1 MCGIAGFCNRK
12 GNWREEIEN
21 MNNRMLHRGPDAG
34 GVWSNED
41 ASVVFGHRR
50 LSIVDLSE
58 NGAQPMTSRSGRF
71 TICYNGEIYNYK
83 KLAKKLVEDG
93 KVRAFRGTS
102 DTEVLLEAFESYG
115 IQETVRQCKGMFA
128 IALYDRKTGKLY
140 LLRDRVGE
148 KPLYYGF
155 VNGEFVFASD
165 LESIKAL
172 KDFQNPIEEK
182 VLQLYFVHGYIP
194 APYTIFKNIYKL
206 EPGSVLE
213 LEKPYKNIR
222 ISPYWSM
229 IETAVYGQ
237 NHQFKGSE
245 EEAANEL
252 ERLLKESIREQM
264 VADVP
269 VGAFLS
275 AGIDSSTIVAL
286 MQSLSQKKVRSF
298 TIGMEEK
305 EYNEAVYAK
314 EIAKRLG
321 TEHTELYI
329 TDQDAKKVIP
339 SLAGMFGEPFADSS
353 QIPTF
358 LVSKMTREHVTVS
371 LSGDGGDE
379 LFCGYVTYDSIDR
392 IWNKMKAVPY
402 PVRKLCS
409 ELIIHNPVI
418 KNKVYQTKGMLL
430 GAKDPV
436 KLYEL
441 SNQEEPL
448 SLKVSKNKEFCAY
461 KHNEYQYGAIE
472 DLQHNIM
479 LMDMV
484 MYHPDDILVK
494 VDRTAMAVSLETRVP
509 MLDKDVVEFAWTLP
523 IHYKKRDGVSK
534 KVLRDVLYRYV
545 PKEMMER
552 PKKGFSIPIMKWL
565 KEPELKEWAE
575 LLLDKKTIV
584 RQGLLNPDVVEKI
597 WKDFIERDIW
607 RIQIWYLL
615 MFQEWMAGYEGQDGG
630 VKCSER
636 SF

>member
-12 GNWREEIEN
+12 GNWQKDIEN
-21 MNNRMLHRGPDAG
+21 MNRRMLHRGPDAG

-41 ASVVFGHRR
+41 ESVVFGHRR

-58 NGAQPMTSRSGRF
+58 TGAQPMTSRSGRF

-83 KLAKKLVEDG
+83 KLAKKLLDEG
-93 KVRAFRGTS
+93 KTAAFRGTS
-102 DTEVLLEAFESYG
+102 DTEVLLEAFECYG
-115 IQETVRQCKGMFA
+115 IEETIRQCKGMFA
-128 IALYDRKTGKLY
+128 IALFDRETKKLW

-165 LESIKAL
+165 LGCIQVL
-172 KDFQNPIEEK
+172 QGFQNPIEEK

-194 APYTIFKNIYKL
+194 APYSIYKDIYKL
-206 EPGSVLE
+206 EPGCILE
-213 LEKPYKNIR
+213 LEAPYKNVKIK
-222 ISPYWSM
+222 PYWSM
-229 IETAVYGQ
+229 TEAAVYGQ
-237 NHQFKGSE
+237 KHLFTGSE
-245 EEAANEL
+245 EEAADEL
-252 ERLLKESIREQM
+252 ERLLKESIKEQM

-286 MQSLSQKKVRSF
+286 MQSLSERKVKSF

-314 EIAKRLG
+314 EIAAHLG

-329 TDQDAKKVIP
+329 TDKDAKQVIP
-339 SLAGMFGEPFADSS
+339 SLAHMFAEPFADSS

-392 IWNKMKAVPY
+392 IWNKMKGIPY

-409 ELIIHNPVI
+409 ELIIHNPFI
-418 KNKVYQTKGMLL
+418 KDKVHQTKGMLL

-448 SLKVSKNKEFCAY
+448 SLKVSKNHEFCVY
-461 KHNEYQYGAIE
+461 KHNEYRYGEIS

-494 VDRTAMAVSLETRVP
+494 VDRSAMAVSLETRVP

-523 IHYKKRDGVSK
+523 IGYKKKDGVGK

-565 KEPELKEWAE
+565 KEPELREWAE
-575 LLLDKKTIV
+575 MLLDRKVIEQ
-584 RQGLLNPDVVEKI
+584 QGILNPDVVEKI
-597 WKDFIERDIW
+597 WKDFIEKDIW
-607 RIQIWYLL
+607 RIQIWYIL
-615 MFQEWMAGYEGQDGG
+615 MFQEWMAEY
-630 VKCSER
+630 KK
-636 SF
+636 